1 MEHAERTRYA
11 RQAHS
16 ATYTVLM
23 KNITLSVDE
32 TVIRAA
38 KLYAVERG
46 STVNAL
52 VREFLT
58 GIAQREDRSRKAR
71 QRIRELSERSTA
83 RIGPRTWTR
92 DELHE
97 R

>member
-1 MEHAERTRYA
+1 
-11 RQAHS
+11 
-16 ATYTVLM
+16 M

-32 TVIRAA
+32 QVLRKVRRHAA
-38 KLYAVERG
+38 EQG

-52 VREFLT
+52 VRDFLT
-58 GIAQREDRSRKAR
+58 RIAQREDRAR
-71 QRIRELSERSTA
+71 RARERIRKLSRTSVA
-83 RIGPRTWTR
+83 RIGRRTWGR